1 MCVLPAVEPEN
12 NLTVYNA
19 SGSAYGLAG
28 GPIWWTTIAMVL
40 AAIYF
45 ILIYRPFRG
54 KVRIEDD
61 GY

>member
-28 GPIWWTTIAMVL
+28 GLIWWTIGMVL

-45 ILIYRPFRG
+45 ILI
-54 KVRIEDD
+54 
-61 GY
+61 